1 MAYVKSGMKADAPP
15 PQTLADQGAQQG
27 SPDKAKAFVAKSGW
41 DCNVSQ
47 PGGYQYDNCKVLVDT
62 PGFVAMPV
70 LTAAAGYHLTPS
82 FGIAA
87 IGRFQFGHGVG
98 SVGLSGGLRG
108 DLQLTEPSATGF
120 KFGLLAGVML
130 GPIQAQPPKK
140 AGSSVGPYASSGIFG
155 VQAGARVGYM
165 FTRNFGLVVT
175 PVVNMMFG
183 SFMFDLDLT
192 GGVTVAF

>member
-1 MAYVKSGMKADAPP
+1 VGVTS
-15 PQTLADQGAQQG
+15 
-27 SPDKAKAFVAKSGW
+27 
-41 DCNVSQ
+41 
-47 PGGYQYDNCKVLVDT
+47 GYQYDDCKVLVDT

-70 LTAAAGYHLTPS
+70 LTAAAGYHITPK
-82 FGIAA
+82 FGVAA

-120 KFGLLAGVML
+120 KFGLLGGVL
-130 GPIQAQPPKK
+130 IGPIQAQPPKK
-140 AGSSVGPYASSGIFG
+140 AGSSVGPYATSGIFG
-155 VQAGARVGYM
+155 IQAGARMGYM

-175 PVVNMMFG
+175 PVANLMLG

-192 GGVTVAF
+192 GGATVAF